1 MTAGSIAVPT
11 VIPLRPPLSGR
22 PKNSIDCNTKIE
34 LRTESRDASIYYTIN
49 GWKPEPFKKIGEK
62 CTMKYNGP
70 FTLPAGKQTVKAV
83 AVSSDGLRES
93 NVVTKIFEVDYIPPA
108 TLPYQDDELGFQND
122 LDRTRAKSEVER
134 AKTKL
139 ITSTSSA
146 WTDVETLKATQQR
159 LADMDVR
166 GSTKH
171 KSYPGTRF
179 LETRKGENH
188 PDPYASFTTTAP
200 QPYIFNGIGSQD
212 LRWAT
217 DRQFAPRLDPQPQ
230 IHFDQSRYP
239 KAADFLNFTTT
250 SAGQYPGGN
259 QWLPVNVSPAGFIV
273 PAPQGMSGVEGSTA
287 RGKKVTH
294 NASTQTVGLFYPS
307 QRQIDRTKEQE
318 EEKLAFEKQM
328 RDRRPLL
335 TAVSPGRGY
344 WRKQIEHICQH
355 LKAHTQNDAEFRALI
370 GEPKMGKLL
379 TSSVEEDGYELSL
392 TLTFAL
398 RGGKDPV
405 LGKQLGVSK
414 SESYLSAHTKL
425 DERMY
430 SEDDDDD
437 SYEEDIDTSRSGT
450 KKIRKQKPRK
460 KTGPKLSPLNVK
472 LFKQLGPNGEASVSE
487 VQQLID
493 EGADPNGVNKNEFP
507 PLHVAVKNKHIDAID
522 VLVHNGAEINTKG
535 PSSIKGNTALHEAVN
550 LGPSGMKVIDAL
562 LLAGADQSM
571 KNERGETPHDLAIKA
586 GYESISKRFA
596 SALGQSQLAKMTKVR
611 SY

>member
-34 LRTESRDASIYYTIN
+34 LRTESKEASIYYTIN

-62 CTMKYNGP
+62 CTLKYHGP

-93 NVVTKIFEVDYIPPA
+93 NVVTKIFEVEYIPPA
-108 TLPYQDDELGFQND
+108 TLPYQDDDLGFQND
-122 LDRTRAKSEVER
+122 LDRSRAKAEVER

-139 ITSTSSA
+139 LTSTSSA
-146 WTDVETLKATQQR
+146 WTDIETLKATQQR

-179 LETRKGENH
+179 LETRKGENPH
-188 PDPYASFTTTAP
+188 DPYASFPTTAP

-217 DRQFAPRLDPQPQ
+217 DRQFAHRPDPQPQ
-230 IHFDQSRYP
+230 IHFDHSRYP

-273 PAPQGMSGVEGSTA
+273 PAPQGLSGVEESA
-287 RGKKVTH
+287 VRGKKITH
-294 NASTQTVGLFYPS
+294 SVSTQTVGLFYPS

-398 RGGKDPV
+398 RGGKEPV

-425 DERMY
+425 DER
-430 SEDDDDD
+430 
-437 SYEEDIDTSRSGT
+437 INHTN
-450 KKIRKQKPRK
+450 IRKQ
-460 KTGPKLSPLNVK
+460 LSGGISFCCNAFYFQPLNAK
-472 LFKQLGPNGEASVSE
+472 LFKQLGPSGDASVSE
-487 VQQLID
+487 IQQLID
-493 EGADPNGVNKNEFP
+493 EGADPNCVNKNEFP
-507 PLHVAVKNKHIDAID
+507 PLHIAVKNKHTDAIE
-522 VLVHNGAEINTKG
+522 VLVHNGAEINSKG

-562 LLAGADQSM
+562 LLVGADQTV
-571 KNERGETPHDLAIKA
+571 KNDRGETAHDLAIKA
-586 GYESISKRFA
+586 GFESISKRFA